1 MEPRLFL
8 DFEKYVRAIY
18 HDEHILLH
26 RPVFSQSDEQCV
38 LACLKSNFVSSAGPE
53 VGLFE
58 KQMAEF
64 TESKYAVATVSGTA
78 ALHACLAVIGIGF
91 GDEVIT
97 PSLTF
102 VATGN
107 AVKYCGAEPVFL
119 DVEPTTGT
127 ISPEALRR
135 FLSNE
140 TTYVNGK
147 LLNKSTKRPI
157 KACIVMHTFGHP
169 ARLTEL
175 SEICKNF
182 DIDLIEDAAEALG
195 SRIND
200 RHVGNAGILSI
211 YSFNGNKI
219 ITTGGGGMIT
229 SNDEELATK
238 LRHITT
244 TAKVPHQYNYFHDQ
258 LGFNYRLPNLNA
270 SLGLGQMKYLQKFLA
285 AKRKVAKLYDDFFKE
300 TPVRFWSE
308 EPGAVSNYWLNAI
321 SFPDKELKHAFLD
334 FANSRGIMTRPVWDL
349 LPTLPHFKHSQTD
362 GIPVARDIFETTV
375 NIPSSV
381 PNN

>member
-1 MEPRLFL
+1 MEQRLFV
-8 DFEKYVRAIY
+8 DFEKYVRGIY

-26 RPVFSQSDEQCV
+26 RPVFSQSDEQYV
-38 LACLKSNFVSSAGPE
+38 MACLKSNFVSSAGPE

-58 KQMAEF
+58 KQIAEF
-64 TESKYAVATVSGTA
+64 TEAKYAVATVSGTA
-78 ALHACLAVIGIGF
+78 ALHACLAVIGVGY
-91 GDEVIT
+91 GDEVII

-107 AVKYCGAEPVFL
+107 AVKYSGAEPIFL
-119 DVEPTTGT
+119 DVEPMTGT
-127 ISPEALRR
+127 ISPDALRS
-135 FLSNE
+135 FLSNK
-140 TTYVNGK
+140 TTYVNGVLK
-147 LLNKSTKRPI
+147 NKSTKRPI
-157 KACIVMHTFGHP
+157 KACIAMHTFGHP
-169 ARLTEL
+169 ARLIEL
-175 SEICKNF
+175 SEICKDF

-200 RHVGNAGILSI
+200 RHVGNAGILST

-229 SNDEELATK
+229 TNDEELAMK

-270 SLGLGQMKYLQKFLA
+270 SLGLGQMKCLQKFLA
-285 AKRKVAKLYDDFFKE
+285 AKKIVAKLYEDFFEE

-321 SFPDKELKHAFLD
+321 SFPDKELKYAFLD
-334 FANSRGIMTRPVWDL
+334 FTNSRGIMTRPVWDL

-362 GIPVARDIFETTV
+362 GMPVARGIYETTV

>member
-1 MEPRLFL
+1 MGQKLFL
-8 DFEKYVRAIY
+8 DFEKYVRTIY
-18 HDEHILLH
+18 HDENILLH
-26 RPVFSQSDEQCV
+26 RPVFSQSDEHYV
-38 LACLKSNFVSSAGPE
+38 MASLKSNFVSSAGPE

-58 KQMAEF
+58 KEVAKF
-64 TESKYAVATVSGTA
+64 TGAKYAVATVSGTA
-78 ALHACLAVIGIGF
+78 ALHACLAVIGVGY
-91 GDEVIT
+91 GDEVII

-119 DVEPTTGT
+119 DVEPMTGT
-127 ISPEALRR
+127 ISPDALHC
-135 FLSNE
+135 FLSKN
-140 TTYVNGK
+140 TTYVNGQ
-147 LLNKSTKRPI
+147 LLNKSTQRPI

-169 ARLTEL
+169 ARLTKI
-175 SEICKNF
+175 SKICKSF

-195 SRIND
+195 SRINEI
-200 RHVGNAGILSI
+200 HVGNAGRLSI

-229 SNDEELATK
+229 SNDEDLAIK
-238 LRHITT
+238 LRHITA
-244 TAKVPHQYNYFHDQ
+244 TAKVSHQYNYFHDQ

-270 SLGLGQMKYLQKFLA
+270 SLGLGQMKYLRKFLTE
-285 AKRKVAKLYDDFFKE
+285 KRKVAKLYDDFFKG

-308 EPGAVSNYWLNAI
+308 EPGVASNYWLNAV
-321 SFPDKELKHAFLD
+321 SFPNKELKYAFLD
-334 FANSRGIMTRPVWDL
+334 FTNSRGIMTRPVWDL

-362 GIPVARDIFETTV
+362 GIPVARGIFETTV